1 MSAVRSNLD
10 TVRCVLDAALRAV
23 DPAEAVRRQVGRQ
36 GDILL
41 VAGRQYDLKRYH
53 HVYLVGGGKA
63 SIPMA
68 TALSQILEGRVTAGH
83 INTRR
88 TGPLP
93 AASSANDVASLLPG
107 SPITVTEAGHP
118 LPDQRGEA
126 GVARMAELLR
136 VATAEDLVLF
146 VISGGGSALM
156 TWPMPGI
163 SLEDKREVTQ
173 QLLSSGATI
182 NELNAVRK
190 HISRC
195 KGGQLAQLAY
205 PAEVITLI
213 LSDVVGSPLDV
224 IASGP
229 TVPDAS
235 TYDQA
240 LRVLAGHGLLER
252 APRAVVELLEGGAAG
267 LLPETPKAGDPIFER
282 TFNVLVGDNRA
293 AARAAA
299 VEADRLGFHTMLLST
314 SVEGEAREVGKVF
327 AALAREIE
335 ETGGPVAPPACL
347 IAGGETTVTVRGQGT
362 GGRNQEM
369 ALAAALKIAGLE
381 HTLIACCATDGADGP
396 TEATGA
402 WVDGATVHRAL
413 EMGFD
418 AGAFLADNDSHTFFR
433 RVGGLI
439 VTGPT
444 NTNVNDLTFVFV
456 A

>member
-1 MSAVRSNLD
+1 VAVQLNAD

-23 DPAEAVRRQVGRQ
+23 DPAEAVRRQVSRQ
-36 GDILL
+36 DDLL
-41 VAGRQYDLKRYH
+41 VVAGRQYDLARYR
-53 HVYLVGGGKA
+53 HVYVLGGGKA

-68 TALSQILEGRVTAGH
+68 AALSEILGGRVTAGH
-83 INTRR
+83 VNSRR

-93 AASSANDVASLLPG
+93 AAGAASDIAPLAPG
-107 SPITVTEAGHP
+107 SPVTVTEAGHP
-118 LPDQRGEA
+118 LPDESGAA
-126 GVARMAELLR
+126 GVARMAKLLR
-136 VATAEDLVLF
+136 AATADDLVFF

-156 TWPMPGI
+156 AWPAPGI
-163 SLEDKREVTQ
+163 SLDDKREVTR
-173 QLLSSGATI
+173 QLLASGATI

-190 HISRC
+190 HISQS

-229 TVPDAS
+229 TVADPS
-235 TYDQA
+235 TYEQA
-240 LRVLAGHGLLER
+240 YRVLAERRLLTR
-252 APRAVVELLEGGAAG
+252 TPAAVLAQLEGGLAG
-267 LLPETPKAGDPIFER
+267 FLPETPKAGDPVFKR
-282 TFNVLVGDNRA
+282 TFNVVVGDNRV

-299 VEADRLGFHTMLLST
+299 AEATRLGFNTLLLST
-314 SVEGEAREVGKVF
+314 SVEGEAREIAGFF

-335 ETGGPVAPPACL
+335 ETGAPVAPPACL
-347 IAGGETTVTVRGQGT
+347 VAGGETTVTVRGGGT

-369 ALAAALKIAGLE
+369 ALAAAMKIAGLE
-381 HTLIACCATDGADGP
+381 HTVIACCATDGSDGP
-396 TEATGA
+396 TEAAGA
-402 WVDGATVHRAL
+402 WVDGSTVGRAL
-413 EMGFD
+413 ERGCD
-418 AGAFLADNDSHTFFR
+418 PGAYLADNDSHTFFQR
-433 RVGGLI
+433 MGGLI

>member
-1 MSAVRSNLD
+1 MVAMQLNAG
-10 TVRCVLDAALRAV
+10 TVRLVLDAALRAV
-23 DPAEAVRRQVGRQ
+23 DPAEAVRRQVSRQ
-36 GDILL
+36 GEILL
-41 VAGRQYDLKRYH
+41 VAGRQYDLTRYH

-68 TALSQILEGRVTAGH
+68 TALCQILEGRISAGH
-83 INTRR
+83 LNTRR
-88 TGPLP
+88 AGPAP
-93 AASSANDVASLLPG
+93 NAGAAGDVTALAPG
-107 SPITVTEAGHP
+107 SPITVTEARHP

-136 VATAEDLVLF
+136 TATAEDLVLF

-156 TWPMPGI
+156 TWPMTGI
-163 SLEDKREVTQ
+163 SMDDKQEVTR
-173 QLLSSGATI
+173 LLLAAGATI

-205 PAEVITLI
+205 PAELITLI

-229 TVPDAS
+229 TVPDSS
-235 TYDQA
+235 TFGQA
-240 LRVLAGHGLLER
+240 LGVLTDRGLVAR
-252 APRAVVELLEGGAAG
+252 APRSVVELLEAG
-267 LLPETPKAGDPIFER
+267 VAGFLPETPKVGDPIFAR
-282 TFNVLVGDNRA
+282 TFNVVVGDNRV

-299 VEADRLGFHTMLLST
+299 AEAERLGFHTMLLST
-314 SVEGEAREVGKVF
+314 SVEGEAREIGKVF

-335 ETGGPVAPPACL
+335 ETGAPLAPPCCL
-347 IAGGETTVTVRGQGT
+347 IAGGETTVTVRGRGT

-369 ALAAALKIAGLE
+369 ALAAAMKIAGLE
-381 HTLIACCATDGADGP
+381 HTTIACCATDGVDGP
-396 TEATGA
+396 TEAAGA
-402 WVDGATVHRAL
+402 WVDGSTVHRARQL
-413 EMGFD
+413 GCD
-418 AGAFLADNDSHTFFR
+418 PGAYLAENDSHTFFQ

-439 VTGPT
+439 ITGPT